1 MIRKI
6 YVTEQQEEAIEELVI
21 ATVEDICG
29 GDDTPAYRMFSTI
42 VEESLCN
49 ALFRKFRTNSF
60 AGILRKDYK
69 AAIIFL
75 ARWTAPGDIAEMIT
89 FARRTT
95 I

>member
-1 MIRKI
+1 MIRKN
-6 YVTEQQEEAIEELVI
+6 YVTEKQEEAIEELVI

-49 ALFRKFRTNSF
+49 ALFRKFRANSF

-69 AAIIFL
+69 AAIIFR
-75 ARWTAPGDIAEMIT
+75 ARWAAPGDIAEMIT
-89 FARRTT
+89 FTRRTT
-95 I
+95 L

>member
-42 VEESLCN
+42 IEESLCN
-49 ALFRKFRTNSF
+49 ALFRKFRANSF
-60 AGILRKDYK
+60 AGILREDYK
-69 AAIIFL
+69 EAIIFL
-75 ARWTAPGDIAEMIT
+75 ARWTPPGDITAMIS
-89 FARRTT
+89 FDRR
-95 I
+95 IMI

>member
-21 ATVEDICG
+21 ATVDDICG
-29 GDDTPAYRMFSTI
+29 GDETPAYRMFSTI
-42 VEESLCN
+42 VEGSICN

-60 AGILRKDYK
+60 AGILRKDYS

-75 ARWTAPGDIAEMIT
+75 ARWTAPHDIAEMIIFT
-89 FARRTT
+89 RRTT

>member
-21 ATVEDICG
+21 ATVDDICG
-29 GDDTPAYRMFSTI
+29 GDETPAYRMFSTI
-42 VEESLCN
+42 VEESICN

-60 AGILRKDYK
+60 AGILRKDYS

-75 ARWTAPGDIAEMIT
+75 ARWTAPHDIAEMIILT
-89 FARRTT
+89 RRTT
-95 I
+95 T

>member
-1 MIRKI
+1 MISKI
-6 YVTEQQEEAIEELVI
+6 YVTKQQEEAIEELVI

-69 AAIIFL
+69 EAIIFL
-75 ARWTAPGDIAEMIT
+75 ARWTPPGDITAMIS
-89 FARRTT
+89 FDRR
-95 I
+95 IMI